1 MAKSRSNS
9 NQTEA
14 ASKLRSIIWS
24 VEEGNLLGS
33 EEDLT
38 LLVGA
43 SRPTV
48 RAAARLLENE
58 GLIKVRRGINGGYF
72 AARPRVDVIES
83 SVSAY
88 LQSIVGE
95 TEEVTEIAS
104 RLWLL
109 VVRKAARLESP
120 EKKKLVQQFKK
131 EFSEISESIPMV
143 DLAKIEETC
152 QKKMFDLTHS
162 GYIELIFHINK
173 IFASQ
178 RVGGSPAN
186 PISSSEH
193 QEFVH
198 TWRNARLLE
207 FDAIEAGNQQLSEMA
222 AKFARSL
229 FHKRI
234 WGTPPRND

>member
-1 MAKSRSNS
+1 MTKSRSNS
-9 NQTEA
+9 NQAEA
-14 ASKLRSIIWS
+14 ASKLRSIVWS

-48 RAAARLLENE
+48 RGAARLLENE
-58 GLIKVRRGINGGYF
+58 GLIKVRRGLNGGYF
-72 AARPRVDVIES
+72 AARPSVDVIES
-83 SVSAY
+83 SVGAY

-120 EKKKLVQQFKK
+120 EKKKLIQKFKK
-131 EFSEISESIPMV
+131 EFSEISDEIAMSELI
-143 DLAKIEETC
+143 KIEEIC
-152 QKKMFDLTHS
+152 QKKMFDLTNS

-173 IFASQ
+173 IFVSQ
-178 RVGGSPAN
+178 RVDGPTAN
-186 PISSSEH
+186 PISPLEH
-193 QEFVH
+193 KEFVH

-207 FDAIEAGNQQLSEMA
+207 LDAIEGGNQQLSEMA

-234 WGTPPRND
+234 WGIPPLND